1 MNCGWYDVVVIHEL
15 SKCHKSQPG
24 ASDDACVLLPSSN
37 LVRKHG
43 LMAQNEAEGPKILKI
58 VILLLK
64 FWLKNG
70 IMLDN
75 L

>member
-1 MNCGWYDVVVIHEL
+1 MNCGWYNVVVIHEL

-43 LMAQNEAEGPKILKI
+43 LMAQNEAEGPNFFLNIDSAPQILTK
-58 VILLLK
+58 K
-64 FWLKNG
+64 W
-70 IMLDN
+70 DN
-75 L
+75 VG